1 MNACEDA
8 IKKEKIEFQRGGT
21 YVVMEGPQ
29 FSTLAESNLYDQRT
43 WGRETWVFVDTG
55 KAMPDHLPLLKER
68 YHLRRADARLLW
80 EGLMAQGWLKTQPA
94 WGVYAEP

>member
-1 MNACEDA
+1 
-8 IKKEKIEFQRGGT
+8 
-21 YVVMEGPQ
+21 MEEAWLRDPRAGWQ
-29 FSTLAESNLYDQRT
+29 VRFHKDQRT
-43 WGRETWVFVDTG
+43 WGRETLVFVDTG

-80 EGLMAQGWLKTQPA
+80 EGLMAQGWLKTRPA